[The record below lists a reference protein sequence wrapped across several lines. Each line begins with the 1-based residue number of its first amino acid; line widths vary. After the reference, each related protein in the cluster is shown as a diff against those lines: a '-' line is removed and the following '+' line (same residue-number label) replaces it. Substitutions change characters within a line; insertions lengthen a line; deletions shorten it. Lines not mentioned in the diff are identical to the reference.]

1 MSKATHYNLSLSTTK
16 LEAQLGT
23 QLPAFRIEPIRVT
36 LRKPQQP
43 HIDYSLTPNFTTFAI
58 QQQELAA
65 EIADGKLSFG
75 LQFVAVVTVS
85 GCYCVSSSI
94 IQSRCIFLTKC
105 GRAKHFCVTWH
116 GKEVFDLPGAV
127 HYRRELQNCSAASR
141 LALLRGTSQAHGNI
155 NHTVMKQMV
164 NKWSISNSKNPL
176 DPKERVLVTELLA
189 FQQVFLKHSKGG

>member
-1 MSKATHYNLSLSTTK
+1 MGLKCNAPMQYQVLISFYFITGIVSKATHYHLSLSTTK

-23 QLPAFRIEPIRVT
+23 QLPAFSTEPIWVT

-43 HIDYSLTPNFTTFAI
+43 HIDYSLTPNYTTFAI

-94 IQSRCIFLTKC
+94 ILSRCIFLTKC
-105 GRAKHFCVTWH
+105 SQAKYFCVT
-116 GKEVFDLPGAV
+116 
-127 HYRRELQNCSAASR
+127 
-141 LALLRGTSQAHGNI
+141 
-155 NHTVMKQMV
+155 
-164 NKWSISNSKNPL
+164 
-176 DPKERVLVTELLA
+176 
-189 FQQVFLKHSKGG
+189 